1 MLDLSQVTGM
11 RGVRVRLLLV
21 TFSFLILV
29 GLKIKSLKVL
39 TRSLSAGGERISH
52 KTVRTAADGIVSHHV
67 APGVD
72 TADAHAGVGALEV
85 DAGQAG
91 GALAVNNTLGSAV
104 GRSSE
109 VSWRSNINI

>member
-39 TRSLSAGGERISH
+39 TRSLSAGGERISD

-72 TADAHAGVGALEV
+72 TTHSDTGVGALQV

>member
-29 GLKIKSLKVL
+29 GLKIESLKVL
-39 TRSLSAGGERISH
+39 TRSLSAGGERISD

-72 TADAHAGVGALEV
+72 AADAHAGVGALEV

-91 GALAVNNTLGSAV
+91 GALAVNDTLGSAV